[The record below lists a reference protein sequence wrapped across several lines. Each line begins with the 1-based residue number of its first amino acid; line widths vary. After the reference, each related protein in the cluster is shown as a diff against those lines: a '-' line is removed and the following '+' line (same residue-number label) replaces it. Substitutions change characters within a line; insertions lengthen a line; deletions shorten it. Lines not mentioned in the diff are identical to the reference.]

1 MRRSFLA
8 LAVSPSRFEAAAARR
23 RFGARASRRRV
34 NAAETSSSCPPL
46 PSSSSSSSSSSAPS
60 PPGASAPLAPP
71 AQSDLLALAASLL
84 REHGGSLEP
93 SLLKSRMRD
102 AWAGAPGAV
111 GGAGSAGSAGG
122 GRGLPAGIAFVRQFP
137 SVFSIEWGVRR
148 LGGDAVAE
156 FERFA
161 RRVRLNA
168 GAPVQ
173 LLERASAASA
183 EPAVYGPILEH
194 VLRQAGG
201 YLPLRALTL
210 RLQLA
215 ALERGA
221 RLPPPGV
228 NWFILHPSPHYARL
242 RPVWGARVGDDG
254 YLHNEGVMLVEG
266 ETVVE
271 FEAKELRKLCE
282 RLDAEAAAL
291 AAAAA
296 PAAATAAD
304 APTGAGA
311 EGRRGGVR

>member
-1 MRRSFLA
+1 MIAALA
-8 LAVSPSRFEAAAARR
+8 LRRVVSFCRCSSSPHRA
-23 RFGARASRRRV
+23 FGARASRRRS
-34 NAAETSSSCPPL
+34 AAGAAALAGEETGASPPPPPPL
-46 PSSSSSSSSSSAPS
+46 PSP
-60 PPGASAPLAPP
+60 PP
-71 AQSDLLALAASLL
+71 AAQDLLVLAASLL

-102 AWAGAPGAV
+102 AWAGAPGAA
-111 GGAGSAGSAGG
+111 GGA
-122 GRGLPAGIAFVRQFP
+122 RGLPSGIAFVRQFP
-137 SVFSIEWGVRR
+137 SVFSVEWGVRR

-161 RRVRLNA
+161 RRVRLNE

-173 LLERASAASA
+173 MLERASAASA
-183 EPAVYGPILEH
+183 EPAVYGPILEE
-194 VLRQAGG
+194 VLRRAGG

-228 NWFILHPSPHYARL
+228 NWFILHPSPSYARL
-242 RPVWGARVGDDG
+242 RPVWGAKVGDDG

-271 FEAKELRKLCE
+271 YEARELRKLAAGLE
-282 RLDAEAAAL
+282 ANEAAAAAA

-296 PAAATAAD
+296 PAK
-304 APTGAGA
+304 APPVAIAG
-311 EGRRGGVR
+311 GSPRRRAL

>member
-1 MRRSFLA
+1 MRSRSFLA
-8 LAVSPSRFEAAAARR
+8 LAISPSRAAAAARR

-34 NAAETSSSCPPL
+34 NAAESSSSSPPS
-46 PSSSSSSSSSSAPS
+46 PSSSSSSSSSSSAPS
-60 PPGASAPLAPP
+60 PPGGSAPLAPP

-282 RLDAEAAAL
+282 RLDAEAAAV

-296 PAAATAAD
+296 PAAAAD
-304 APTGAGA
+304 ATTGAGA

>member
-1 MRRSFLA
+1 MRFLA
-8 LAVSPSRFEAAAARR
+8 LAISPWRAAAAARR

-34 NAAETSSSCPPL
+34 NAAESSSSSPPS
-46 PSSSSSSSSSSAPS
+46 PSSSSSSSSSEPS
-60 PPGASAPLAPP
+60 PPGGSAPLAPP

-282 RLDAEAAAL
+282 RLDAEAAAV

-296 PAAATAAD
+296 PAAAAD
-304 APTGAGA
+304 ATTGAGA